1 MKTKKEGEQDFFERF
16 KKLWD
21 DYPNNYQIQFDES
34 PDVILKA
41 KGLKT
46 IGIEITELIHIK
58 DKNQDYSV
66 AQNYDLET
74 KIVKM
79 AKEVFLFKNH
89 IPLHLRINFQQNFN
103 CRDISIEILAKEIA
117 QIVEEETREF
127 DLKKTNQFLRDDPL
141 PNQLVQIRAF
151 YVPEVGDSVWVSLQA
166 KFLPDIDNNQVE
178 KLIIKK
184 SELITKY
191 KQKSELIYLII
202 VEGRIPLSW
211 FNNLKDWGSSK
222 FTSNFDKVFLL
233 RIQENKLVEL

>member
-79 AKEVFLFKNH
+79 AKEVFLCKNH

-166 KFLPDIDNNQVE
+166 KF
-178 KLIIKK
+178 
-184 SELITKY
+184 
-191 KQKSELIYLII
+191 
-202 VEGRIPLSW
+202 
-211 FNNLKDWGSSK
+211 
-222 FTSNFDKVFLL
+222 FT
-233 RIQENKLVEL
+233 RY